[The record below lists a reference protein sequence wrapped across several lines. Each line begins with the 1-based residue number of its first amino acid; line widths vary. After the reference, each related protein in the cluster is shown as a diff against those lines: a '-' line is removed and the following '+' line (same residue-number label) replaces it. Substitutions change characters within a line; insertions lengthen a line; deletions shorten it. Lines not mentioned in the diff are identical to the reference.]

1 MNMDDL
7 ELEEYGE
14 NAVDDMMVD
23 YDYHINKSD
32 LHELFDES
40 SVDNFIANLND
51 WD

>member
-1 MNMDDL
+1 MSMDDF

-14 NAVDDMMVD
+14 NFVDGMMVD